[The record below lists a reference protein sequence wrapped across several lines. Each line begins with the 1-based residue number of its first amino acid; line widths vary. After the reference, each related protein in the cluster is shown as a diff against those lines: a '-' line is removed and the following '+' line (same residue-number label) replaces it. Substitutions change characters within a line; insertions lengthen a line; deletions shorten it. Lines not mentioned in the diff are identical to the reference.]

1 MKWQAVTF
9 SAAAFTRIEA
19 AATFERRIRMDAFLD
34 VVADVG
40 PFKLRQMTALDFI
53 YLEYIEN
60 NLITSKAAP
69 DTLDFVSMLW
79 QLRPSNEKRNEKRF
93 AHFVGRKLDNFAR
106 REIQCFITSQLND
119 LPASGGGKDSGA
131 VQQTEDPSVAVASLV
146 DQIANEYGWAES
158 DILNTPIARLLQY
171 AQRIAKRA
179 LGDKYA
185 ISNPITQQAR
195 AQELKQIQ
203 DG

>member
-1 MKWQAVTF
+1 MKWKAVTL
-9 SAAAFTRIEA
+9 SAAALDRISE

-40 PFKLRQMTALDFI
+40 PFKVRQMTALDLI
-53 YLEYIEN
+53 RLEYVEN
-60 NLITSKAAP
+60 NLITGKAAP
-69 DTLDFVSMLW
+69 DTLDFVSLLW
-79 QLRPSNEKRNEKRF
+79 QLRPGDEQRREKKF
-93 AHFVGRKLDNFAR
+93 AHFVSRKLDDFAR

-119 LPASGGGKDSGA
+119 LPASGGAKDGGT
-131 VQQTEDPSVAVASLV
+131 VQQTEDPSVAIASLV

-158 DILNTPIARLLQY
+158 DILNAPIARLLQY
-171 AQRIAKRA
+171 TQRIAKRA
-179 LGDKYA
+179 MGDKYA

-195 AQELKQIQ
+195 AQELKKHT